1 MPKVAFFRGK
11 IVPIEDAKISVV
23 THAFNYGT
31 GCFEGIRAYWNED
44 EEQLYVFRMA
54 PHYERLLKSCRILMI
69 DLPYDVPELCEAT
82 LDLLRQEGN
91 RLDTYVRPIAYKSS
105 EIVGVRLT
113 DLDADFTMF
122 AVPFG
127 RYIEKEEGADVCV
140 SSWRRIDD
148 NAITPRG
155 KITGSYVN
163 AAFSKT
169 EALVNGFDEAIVLDQ
184 TGHISEGSAEN
195 FYMIRDGVLITPPV
209 TSNILEGI
217 TRETI
222 MQLAKDEL
230 GIEVVERP
238 IDRTEVYVA
247 DEAFFCGT
255 GVQVA
260 AIATVDRRPVGIG
273 KIGPITTQIRDLY
286 FAVVRGQVDKYKSW
300 CTPVYVK

>member
-1 MPKVAFFRGK
+1 
-11 IVPIEDAKISVV
+11 
-23 THAFNYGT
+23 
-31 GCFEGIRAYWNED
+31 
-44 EEQLYVFRMA
+44 
-54 PHYERLLKSCRILMI
+54 
-69 DLPYDVPELCEAT
+69 
-82 LDLLRQEGN
+82 
-91 RLDTYVRPIAYKSS
+91 
-105 EIVGVRLT
+105 
-113 DLDADFTMF
+113 
-122 AVPFG
+122 
-127 RYIEKEEGADVCV
+127 
-140 SSWRRIDD
+140 
-148 NAITPRG
+148 
-155 KITGSYVN
+155 
-163 AAFSKT
+163 
-169 EALVNGFDEAIVLDQ
+169 
-184 TGHISEGSAEN
+184 
-195 FYMIRDGVLITPPV
+195 MIRDGVLITPPV

-222 MQLAKDEL
+222 MQIAKDEL